1 MAAIAVSVVVTVS
14 VAVNYKRPRFP
25 SNIDRFSCSSYGV
38 GRLVPGVKRPAPLH
52 ERVFFFMAYMNL
64 VIVFL
69 IVLILALWR
78 WW

>member
-1 MAAIAVSVVVTVS
+1 MM
-14 VAVNYKRPRFP
+14 
-25 SNIDRFSCSSYGV
+25 DRLPAV
-38 GRLVPGVKRPAPLH
+38 GRLVAGVTRTAPLH
-52 ERVFFFMAYMNL
+52 ERVFYFMAYMNL

>member
-1 MAAIAVSVVVTVS
+1 MGRHQAGVDLTDVLTQAPHDAEVMNRLPV
-14 VAVNYKRPRFP
+14 
-25 SNIDRFSCSSYGV
+25 V
-38 GRLVPGVKRPAPLH
+38 GRLVAGVTRPAPLH

-69 IVLILALWR
+69 IILILALWR

>member
-1 MAAIAVSVVVTVS
+1 LSQAPHGAELLARLPVTGRVV
-14 VAVNYKRPRFP
+14 
-25 SNIDRFSCSSYGV
+25 GV
-38 GRLVPGVKRPAPLH
+38 GKRSAPLH

-64 VIVFL
+64 IIVFL

>member
-1 MAAIAVSVVVTVS
+1 L
-14 VAVNYKRPRFP
+14 VA
-25 SNIDRFSCSSYGV
+25 
-38 GRLVPGVKRPAPLH
+38 GVKRPAPLH